1 MWANHSGPSPKMS
14 DVSKVLRSLTKN
26 EQCERSAQVPHQK
39 WVTMSDSLRWL
50 TKNERITCFFEQF
63 AHLLIICW
71 FFLQKTSDSLRK
83 PMSELPTLSIRSEKA
98 VLRIR
103 SEEVVLSIWS
113 EVASWVFGQRRRF
126 LVSGQR
132 RQFWVCGQRRQ
143 FSVSGWGHCWKAYP
157 NINPNLYVASFS
169 YENDKK

>member
-1 MWANHSGPSPKMS
+1 MSYVSESLRSLSKNERCEQSAQVPHQKWAMWAKCSGPSPKMS
-14 DVSKVLRSLTKN
+14 DHEWL
-26 EQCERSAQVPHQK
+26 AQVAHQK
-39 WVTMSDSLRWL
+39 WANHLFFWAIRSFAHYLL
-50 TKNERITCFFEQF
+50 IFFAKNQRFTQKTDERITN
-63 AHLLIICW
+63 
-71 FFLQKTSDSLRK
+71 
-83 PMSELPTLSIRSEKA
+83 PELWSEKA

-143 FSVSGWGHCWKAYP
+143 F
-157 NINPNLYVASFS
+157 
-169 YENDKK
+169 